1 MKTLKKIT
9 SLLLALLLVLSMA
22 ACGND
27 GGSSGGNVVNSDDP
41 EQIVEDTTT
50 LNIMILHKGYG
61 FKWLEALKEGFEAAN
76 PGVTVNLTTIS
87 KSDIIKGDLK
97 NYKKSD
103 YDLYFDISSS
113 GMASLVQEYS
123 TYYAGNQALRPLNDV
138 LDSEIPGEGI
148 TVREKIYDS
157 VLIGYQSEG
166 RDTEDTA
173 DDVYYGLPYVT
184 GAMGLYYNETVIN
197 EALGEGSW
205 EVPNTTDELI
215 ALCERLKAADCHM
228 LVPGSLDQYAKSF
241 FLANW
246 AQYEGIENYL
256 KFFDGIGF
264 DSDRGRETAKSSL
277 IYQQEGRLE
286 AMKVAFDLLDPDNG
300 FVLSNTAEIGVN
312 NLNDYQKRFVD
323 PKNKLA
329 FYFCGDWLMQ
339 ELQDNSGTDGSSSV
353 IKMMKTPVISA
364 IINSTNGYSVDKE
377 ARLPSVNDDA
387 TLSAVVD
394 YVDGVSDTLPAG
406 VTDSEVAFIQSARNT
421 MGSNND
427 IHAVYA
433 PAFSNA
439 KTLANDFLIY
449 MASDEGIQ
457 LFKDNCTGGFAPYH
471 YEYEGLNATEQ
482 SIYEATSNSTFVCDF
497 KYNELFYF
505 AGAKAILL
513 GISGTFD
520 SYITSPVGQ
529 FADAEALNQQFL
541 DENSGIKWD
550 ALVDRIGG

>member
-1 MKTLKKIT
+1 MKAMKKIT
-9 SLLLALLLVLSMA
+9 SLLIVLLMLLSMA
-22 ACGND
+22 ACGGNN
-27 GGSSGGNVVNSDDP
+27 GGTVNNPDNPD
-41 EQIVEDTTT
+41 EIVENTTT

-61 FKWLEALKEGFEAAN
+61 FKWLEAMKGGFEKAN

-87 KSDIIKGDLK
+87 KADIIKSDLK

-103 YDLYFDISSS
+103 FDLYFDISNT

-123 TYYAGNQALRPLNDV
+123 TYYGGNQALRPLNDV
-138 LDSEIPGEGI
+138 LDAEIPGEGI
-148 TVREKIYDS
+148 TVKEKIYDS
-157 VLIGYQSEG
+157 VLIGYQHTG
-166 RDTEDTA
+166 RDTADVA

-197 EALGEGSW
+197 EALGEGNW

-215 ALCERLKAADCHM
+215 ALCEKLKAAGCHI
-228 LVPGSLDQYAKSF
+228 LLPGSLDQYAKSF

-246 AQYEGIENYL
+246 AQYEGLENYL
-256 KFFDGIGF
+256 KFFDGVGF
-264 DSDRGRETAKSSL
+264 DSARGRETTKSSL

-286 AMKVAFDLLDPDNG
+286 SMKVAFDLLDPDNG
-300 FVLSNTAEIGVN
+300 FVLPNTAEIGVN

-323 PKNKLA
+323 SKNKLA

-339 ELQDNSGTDGSSSV
+339 EIQDNSGAGSTASV
-353 IKMMKTPVISA
+353 VKMMKTPVISS
-364 IINSTNGYSVDKE
+364 IIDSTNSYSVDNE
-377 ARLPSVNDDA
+377 VRLPNVNDDA
-387 TLSAVVD
+387 TLSAVID
-394 YVDGVSDTLPAG
+394 YVDGVSDTLPSG
-406 VTDSEVAFIQSARNT
+406 VTDSEAEFIRSARNT

-427 IHAVYA
+427 IHSVYA

-439 KTLANDFLIY
+439 KTLANKFLIY

-457 LFKDNCTGGFAPYH
+457 IFKDNCIGGFAPYQ
-471 YEYEGLNATEQ
+471 YTYEGLSATEQ
-482 SIYEATSNSTFVCDF
+482 SIYDATKNGTFVCDF

-505 AGAKAILL
+505 AGAKAINL

-529 FADAEALNQQFL
+529 FANAEALHQQFV
-541 DENSGIKWD
+541 DDNSGIKWD
-550 ALVDRIGG
+550 TLIGRISG

>member
-1 MKTLKKIT
+1 MKAMKKIT
-9 SLLLALLLVLSMA
+9 SLLIVLLMLLSMA
-22 ACGND
+22 ACGGNN
-27 GGSSGGNVVNSDDP
+27 GGTVNNPDNPD
-41 EQIVEDTTT
+41 EIVEDTTT

-61 FKWLEALKEGFEAAN
+61 FKWLEAMKGGFEKAN

-87 KSDIIKGDLK
+87 KADIIKSDLK

-103 YDLYFDISSS
+103 FDLYFDISNT

-123 TYYAGNQALRPLNDV
+123 TYYGGNQALRPLNDV
-138 LDSEIPGEGI
+138 LDAEIPGEGI
-148 TVREKIYDS
+148 TVKEKMYDS
-157 VLIGYQSEG
+157 VLIGYQHTG
-166 RDTEDTA
+166 RDTADVA

-197 EALGEGSW
+197 EALGEGNW

-215 ALCERLKAADCHM
+215 ALCEKLKAAGCHI
-228 LVPGSLDQYAKSF
+228 LLPGSLDQYAKSF
-241 FLANW
+241 FLVNW

-264 DSDRGRETAKSSL
+264 DSARGRETTKSSL

-286 AMKVAFDLLDPDNG
+286 SMKVAFDLLDPDNG
-300 FVLSNTAEIGVN
+300 FVLPNTAEIGVN

-323 PKNKLA
+323 SKNKLA

-339 ELQDNSGTDGSSSV
+339 EIQDNSGAGSTASV
-353 IKMMKTPVISA
+353 VKMMKTPVISS
-364 IINSTNGYSVDKE
+364 IIDSTNSYSVDNE
-377 ARLPSVNDDA
+377 VRLPNVNDDA
-387 TLSAVVD
+387 TLSAVID

-406 VTDSEVAFIQSARNT
+406 VTDSEAEFIRSARNT

-427 IHAVYA
+427 IHSVYA

-439 KTLANDFLIY
+439 KTLANKFLIY

-457 LFKDNCTGGFAPYH
+457 IFKDNCIGGFAPYQ
-471 YEYEGLNATEQ
+471 YTYEGLSATEQ
-482 SIYEATSNSTFVCDF
+482 SIYDATKNGTFVCDF

-505 AGAKAILL
+505 AGAKAINL

-529 FADAEALNQQFL
+529 FANAEALHQQFV
-541 DENSGIKWD
+541 DDNSGIKWD
-550 ALVDRIGG
+550 TLIGRISG

>member
-1 MKTLKKIT
+1 MKAMKKIT
-9 SLLLALLLVLSMA
+9 SLLIVLLMLLSMA
-22 ACGND
+22 ACGGNN
-27 GGSSGGNVVNSDDP
+27 GGTVNNPDNPD
-41 EQIVEDTTT
+41 EIVENTTT

-61 FKWLEALKEGFEAAN
+61 FKWLEAMKGGFEKAN

-87 KSDIIKGDLK
+87 KADIIKSDLK

-103 YDLYFDISSS
+103 FDLYFDISNT

-123 TYYAGNQALRPLNDV
+123 TYYGGNQALRPLNDV
-138 LDSEIPGEGI
+138 LDTEIPGEGI
-148 TVREKIYDS
+148 TVKEKMYDS
-157 VLIGYQSEG
+157 VLIGYQHTG
-166 RDTEDTA
+166 RDTADVA

-197 EALGEGSW
+197 EALGEGNW

-215 ALCERLKAADCHM
+215 ALCEKLKAAGCHI
-228 LVPGSLDQYAKSF
+228 LLPGSLDQYAKSF
-241 FLANW
+241 FLVNW

-264 DSDRGRETAKSSL
+264 DSARGRETTKSSL
-277 IYQQEGRLE
+277 IYQQKGRLE
-286 AMKVAFDLLDPDNG
+286 SMKVAFDLLDPDNG
-300 FVLSNTAEIGVN
+300 FVLPNTAEIGVN
-312 NLNDYQKRFVD
+312 NLNDYQKRFMD
-323 PKNKLA
+323 SKNKLA

-339 ELQDNSGTDGSSSV
+339 EIQDNSGAGSTASV
-353 IKMMKTPVISA
+353 VKMMKTPVISS
-364 IINSTNGYSVDKE
+364 IIDSTNSYSVDNE
-377 ARLPSVNDDA
+377 LRLPNVNDDA
-387 TLSAVVD
+387 TLSAVID

-406 VTDSEVAFIQSARNT
+406 VTDSEAELIRSARNT

-427 IHAVYA
+427 IHSVYA

-439 KTLANDFLIY
+439 KTLANKFLIY

-457 LFKDNCTGGFAPYH
+457 IFKDNCIGGFAPYH
-471 YEYEGLNATEQ
+471 YTYEGLSATEQ
-482 SIYEATSNSTFVCDF
+482 SIYDATKNGTFVCDF

-505 AGAKAILL
+505 AGAKAINL

-529 FADAEALNQQFL
+529 FANAEALHQQFV
-541 DENSGIKWD
+541 DDNSGIKWD
-550 ALVDRIGG
+550 TLIGRISG

>member
-1 MKTLKKIT
+1 MKAMKKIT
-9 SLLLALLLVLSMA
+9 SLLIVLLMLLSMA
-22 ACGND
+22 ACGGNN
-27 GGSSGGNVVNSDDP
+27 GGTVNNP
-41 EQIVEDTTT
+41 ENPDEIVENTTT

-61 FKWLEALKEGFEAAN
+61 FKWLEALKGGFEKAN

-87 KSDIIKGDLK
+87 KADIIKSDLK

-103 YDLYFDISSS
+103 FDLYFDISNT

-123 TYYAGNQALRPLNDV
+123 TYYGGNQALRPLNDV
-138 LDSEIPGEGI
+138 LDAEIPGEGI
-148 TVREKIYDS
+148 TVKEKMYDS
-157 VLIGYQSEG
+157 VLIGYQHTG
-166 RDTEDTA
+166 RDTADAA

-197 EALGEGSW
+197 EALGEGNW

-215 ALCERLKAADCHM
+215 ALCEKLKAAGCHI
-228 LVPGSLDQYAKSF
+228 LLPGSLDQYAKSF
-241 FLANW
+241 FLVNW

-264 DSDRGRETAKSSL
+264 DSARGRETTKSSL
-277 IYQQEGRLE
+277 IYQQKGRLE
-286 AMKVAFDLLDPDNG
+286 SMKVAFDLLDPDNG
-300 FVLSNTAEIGVN
+300 FVLPNTAEIGVN

-323 PKNKLA
+323 SKNKLA

-339 ELQDNSGTDGSSSV
+339 EIQDNSGAGSTASV
-353 IKMMKTPVISA
+353 VKMMKTPVISS
-364 IINSTNGYSVDKE
+364 IIDSTNGYSVDNE
-377 ARLPSVNDDA
+377 VRLPNVNDDA
-387 TLSAVVD
+387 TLSAVID
-394 YVDGVSDTLPAG
+394 YVDGISDTLPAG
-406 VTDSEVAFIQSARNT
+406 VTDSEAEFIRSARNT

-427 IHAVYA
+427 IHSVYA

-439 KTLANDFLIY
+439 KTLANKFLIY

-457 LFKDNCTGGFAPYH
+457 IFKDNCIGGFAPYQ
-471 YEYEGLNATEQ
+471 YTYEGLSATEQ
-482 SIYEATSNSTFVCDF
+482 SIYDATKNGTFVCDF

-505 AGAKAILL
+505 AGAKAINL

-529 FADAEALNQQFL
+529 FANAEALHQQFV
-541 DENSGIKWD
+541 DDNSGIKWD
-550 ALVDRIGG
+550 ALIGRISG

>member
-1 MKTLKKIT
+1 MKAMKKIT
-9 SLLLALLLVLSMA
+9 SLLIVLLMLLSMA
-22 ACGND
+22 ACGGNN
-27 GGSSGGNVVNSDDP
+27 GGTVNNP
-41 EQIVEDTTT
+41 ENPDEIVENTTT

-61 FKWLEALKEGFEAAN
+61 FKWLEALKGGFEKAN

-87 KSDIIKGDLK
+87 KADIIKSDLK

-103 YDLYFDISSS
+103 FDLYFDISNT

-123 TYYAGNQALRPLNDV
+123 TYYGGNQALRPLNDV
-138 LDSEIPGEGI
+138 LNAEIPGEGI
-148 TVREKIYDS
+148 TVKEKMYDS
-157 VLIGYQSEG
+157 VLIGYQHTG
-166 RDTEDTA
+166 RDTADVA

-197 EALGEGSW
+197 EALGEGNW

-215 ALCERLKAADCHM
+215 ALCEKLKAAGCHI
-228 LVPGSLDQYAKSF
+228 LLPGSLDQYAKSF
-241 FLANW
+241 FLVNW

-264 DSDRGRETAKSSL
+264 DSARGRETTKSSL
-277 IYQQEGRLE
+277 IYQQKGRLE
-286 AMKVAFDLLDPDNG
+286 SMKVAFDLLDPDNG
-300 FVLSNTAEIGVN
+300 FVLPNTAEIDVN

-323 PKNKLA
+323 SKNKLA

-339 ELQDNSGTDGSSSV
+339 EIQDNSDAGSTASV
-353 IKMMKTPVISA
+353 VKMMKTPVISS
-364 IINSTNGYSVDKE
+364 IIDSTNGYSVDNE
-377 ARLPSVNDDA
+377 VRLPNVNDDA
-387 TLSAVVD
+387 TLSAVID
-394 YVDGVSDTLPAG
+394 YVDGISDTLPAG
-406 VTDSEVAFIQSARNT
+406 VTDSEAEFIRSARNT

-427 IHAVYA
+427 IHSVYA

-439 KTLANDFLIY
+439 KTLANKFLIY

-457 LFKDNCTGGFAPYH
+457 IFKDNCIGGFAPYQ
-471 YEYEGLNATEQ
+471 YTYEGLSVTEQ
-482 SIYEATSNSTFVCDF
+482 SIYDATKNGTFVCDF

-505 AGAKAILL
+505 AGAKAINL

-529 FADAEALNQQFL
+529 FANAEALHQQFV
-541 DENSGIKWD
+541 DDNSGIKWD
-550 ALVDRIGG
+550 ALIGRISG

>member
-1 MKTLKKIT
+1 MKAMKKIT
-9 SLLLALLLVLSMA
+9 SLLIVLLMLLSMA
-22 ACGND
+22 ACGGNN
-27 GGSSGGNVVNSDDP
+27 GGTVNNPDNPD
-41 EQIVEDTTT
+41 EIVEDTTT

-61 FKWLEALKEGFEAAN
+61 FKWLEAMKGGFEKAN

-87 KSDIIKGDLK
+87 KADIIKSDLK

-103 YDLYFDISSS
+103 FDLYFDISNT

-123 TYYAGNQALRPLNDV
+123 TYYGGNQALRPLNDV
-138 LDSEIPGEGI
+138 LDAEIPGEGI
-148 TVREKIYDS
+148 TVKEKIYDS
-157 VLIGYQSEG
+157 VLIGYQHTG
-166 RDTEDTA
+166 RDTADVA

-197 EALGEGSW
+197 EALGEGNW

-215 ALCERLKAADCHM
+215 ALCEKLKAAGCHI
-228 LVPGSLDQYAKSF
+228 LLPGSLDQYAKSF

-246 AQYEGIENYL
+246 AQYEGLENYL
-256 KFFDGIGF
+256 KFFDGVGF
-264 DSDRGRETAKSSL
+264 DSARGRETTKSSL

-286 AMKVAFDLLDPDNG
+286 SMKVAFDLLDPDNG
-300 FVLSNTAEIGVN
+300 FVLPNTAEIGVN

-323 PKNKLA
+323 SKNKLA

-339 ELQDNSGTDGSSSV
+339 EIQDNSGAGSTASV
-353 IKMMKTPVISA
+353 VKMMKTPVISS
-364 IINSTNGYSVDKE
+364 IIDSTNSYSVDNE
-377 ARLPSVNDDA
+377 VRLPNVNDDA
-387 TLSAVVD
+387 TLSAVID
-394 YVDGVSDTLPAG
+394 YVDGVSDTLPSG
-406 VTDSEVAFIQSARNT
+406 VTDSEAEFIRSARNT

-427 IHAVYA
+427 IHSVYA

-439 KTLANDFLIY
+439 KTLANKFLIY

-457 LFKDNCTGGFAPYH
+457 IFKDNCIGGFAPYQ
-471 YEYEGLNATEQ
+471 YTYEGLSATEQ
-482 SIYEATSNSTFVCDF
+482 SIYDATKNGTFVCDF

-505 AGAKAILL
+505 AGAKAINL

-529 FADAEALNQQFL
+529 FANAEALHQQFV
-541 DENSGIKWD
+541 DDNSGIKWD
-550 ALVDRIGG
+550 TLIGRISG